1 MLSDGSYE
9 LRIPYANASELVMD
23 ILKHGAGVEVL
34 EPAELRQEVITR
46 LRAVI
51 KKYG

>member
-1 MLSDGSYE
+1 
-9 LRIPYANASELVMD
+9 MD